1 MIRFSFSSLYMSL
14 LFANVMILFLYLA
27 FQNQKLLL
35 KFGLP
40 MTGTILLAAFVR
52 MLMPFELLNLSH
64 NIYLPNPVSIVIGEF
79 LQPQFFGDRFSCWS
93 FAKMIWLI
101 GILIFSV
108 RTLKRE
114 RATGKLIA
122 RESRK
127 IPETAPAYRVF
138 RRIQEE
144 IPRTCRIELRTLPL
158 IHVPMIYGL
167 RHPCILLP
175 ENFDLDE
182 TSLYYILRHESAHY
196 LHHDLLLKVLIKFFC
211 IIYWWNPFCKP
222 LKKQT
227 DLVLEMRVDQEVA
240 KNPRQKMEYVLCLET
255 VMQHLLKSVSASSPA
270 PVSSISFCRKSRS
283 ATVQRVNILLESEV
297 PSHKGFR
304 YILVSLMTVLFV
316 LSFTYIFEASCR
328 SFIDTLENSIQPNA
342 NNSYIIE
349 RNDGMY
355 ELYINNEYWYTED
368 SLKYFD
374 ENIPVYKKGGEN
386 K

>member
-40 MTGTILLAAFVR
+40 MTGAVLLAAIMR
-52 MLMPFELLNLSH
+52 MLVPFEFLHLSH
-64 NIYLPNPVSIVIGEF
+64 NIYFPEAVSQVIGKF
-79 LQPQFFGDRFSCWS
+79 LQPQFFGDRFSYWS
-93 FAKMIWLI
+93 FAKMIWLA
-101 GILIFSV
+101 GILIFAV
-108 RTLKRE
+108 RTLKKE
-114 RATGKLIA
+114 FATAKLIA
-122 RESRK
+122 QESRS
-127 IPETAPAYRVF
+127 ITESEPVYRVF

-167 RHPCILLP
+167 HHPCILLP
-175 ENFDLDE
+175 EHFDLDE

-196 LHHDLLLKVLIKFFC
+196 LHHDLLLKVLIKTFC
-211 IIYWWNPFCKP
+211 IIYWWNPFCKA

-240 KNPRQKMEYVLCLET
+240 KNPRQKMEYALCLEI

-270 PVSSISFCRKSRS
+270 PVSSISFCKKSCS
-283 ATVQRVNILLESEV
+283 ATVQRVNLLLKNET
-297 PSHKGFR
+297 PPHKGFQ
-304 YILVSLMTVLFV
+304 YILVSFIVIFFV
-316 LSFTYIFEASCR
+316 LSFTYIFEASAEPSAEIAENSHNIDASNAFFIER
-328 SFIDTLENSIQPNA
+328 SDGTYEFYFNNQYQGIIDTLQ
-342 NNSYIIE
+342 
-349 RNDGMY
+349 
-355 ELYINNEYWYTED
+355 
-368 SLKYFD
+368 YFD
-374 ENIPVYKKGGEN
+374 KNIPIYTKGGEN